1 MVLPTY
7 VLITPVRN
15 EVEFIE
21 LTLQSVVAQTVRP
34 LRWVIV
40 SDGSTDG
47 TDEIV
52 QRYTVE
58 HPWIELVRADA
69 NGNRNFAGK
78 VNAFNA
84 GYGRLRSLQYDVIGN
99 LDGDTSFESDYFS
112 FLLQKLAEDT
122 RLGVVG
128 TCYVEDSNLTYNYRF
143 ASTDDVPG
151 NCQLFRRA
159 CFEKIG
165 GYTPVETGAVDTI
178 AVLAARMYGWTTK
191 TFTEK
196 STVHHRKSGQADRG
210 ALMVKFRTGIKD
222 YCVGSHPL
230 WELFKT
236 VYWVT
241 RKPLIMGGVM
251 LGAGYFWAL
260 IQRRKRPISV
270 ALVSFHQT
278 EQMKRLKY
286 LGARALSGVV

>member
-15 EVEFIE
+15 EAELIE
-21 LTLQSVVAQTVRP
+21 LTLQSVIAQTVRP
-34 LRWVIV
+34 VRWVIV

-47 TDEIV
+47 TDELV
-52 QRYTVE
+52 QRYTAE
-58 HPWIELVRADA
+58 HAWIEFVRAGG
-69 NGNRNFAGK
+69 NGNRNFTGK

-84 GYGRLRSLQYDVIGN
+84 GYERIKNLQYEVIGN
-99 LDGDTSFESDYFS
+99 VDGDTSFDSDYFS
-112 FLLQKLAEDT
+112 FLLQKVMEDP

-128 TCYVEDSNLTYNYRF
+128 TCYVEDSRLTYNYQF

-159 CFEKIG
+159 CFEQIG

-178 AVLAARMYGWTTK
+178 AVLAARMYGWATK

-196 STVHHRKSGQADRG
+196 STVHHRKSGQAEKG
-210 ALMVKFRTGIKD
+210 ILMVKFRTGIKD

-230 WELFKT
+230 WELFKS
-236 VYWVT
+236 VYYVT
-241 RKPLIMGGVM
+241 RKPLIVGGVM

-260 IQRRKRPISV
+260 MQRRKRPISL
-270 ALVSFHQT
+270 ALVAFHQT